1 MSWSLFTSNV
11 LERLNNPNS
20 IESIDDV
27 AELYA
32 TEYDKAVKG
41 GFDVVHF
48 IPITTGNVEGMKSLF
63 KLALLQGSN
72 SSSPSFSLIT
82 EFGKGVLQYWTG
94 ATMTLSIPLLPAPGS
109 LINILVTTNNVVN
122 PGTWAPQPP
131 LPANNSTSIM
141 VNQFVLAA
149 TAHLGT
155 VSGLINTTS
164 LYPAP
169 PSPTGT
175 PLPGVIPWTGYTVP
189 S

>member
-11 LERLNNPNS
+11 SRRLNNPNS

-32 TEYDKAVKG
+32 TEYDKAIKR
-41 GFDVVHF
+41 GFDTIHF
-48 IPITTGNVEGMKSLF
+48 IPIATGNVEGMKSLF

-82 EFGKGVLQYWTG
+82 EFGKGVQVYWTG
-94 ATMTLSIPLLPAPGS
+94 ATMKPSIPVLPAPGS
-109 LINILVTTNNVVN
+109 IVNISVTSNSVIN

-131 LPANNSTSIM
+131 LPPNNSTSLM

-149 TAHLGT
+149 TTHLLT
-155 VSGLINTTS
+155 ISGIINTIS

-175 PLPGVIPWTGYTVP
+175 PLPGVIAWSGYTIP
-189 S
+189 G